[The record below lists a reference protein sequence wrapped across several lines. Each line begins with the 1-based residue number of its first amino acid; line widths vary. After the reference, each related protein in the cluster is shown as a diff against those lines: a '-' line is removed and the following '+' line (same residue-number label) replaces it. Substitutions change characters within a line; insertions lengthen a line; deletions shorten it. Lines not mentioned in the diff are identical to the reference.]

1 MTSFAMLLFGVSF
14 CGIAFLFVHKYREER
29 AGRILL
35 PEMFRIAGDERA
47 LAFKEFLSACRT
59 EAATWPPKALVW
71 AQGRVRASALGVAV
85 LARLVER
92 YAYRL
97 ADRFSHRHHFERREP
112 QNEFLKK
119 VGDFKNT
126 NTGETAPLE

>member
-1 MTSFAMLLFGVSF
+1 MISFAMILFGVSL
-14 CGIAFLFVHKYREER
+14 CGVALLFAHKYREEH

-35 PEMFRIAGDERA
+35 PEVLRVAGDERA
-47 LAFKEFLSACRT
+47 LAFKEFLAACRA

-71 AQGRVRASALGVAV
+71 AQGRVRASALGIAV
-85 LARLVER
+85 LARLIER

-97 ADRFSHRHHFERREP
+97 ADRFSHKHYFERRES

-119 VGDFKNT
+119 VSDFKS
-126 NTGETAPLE
+126 GGDVPPLE

>member
-1 MTSFAMLLFGVSF
+1 MIAFAMLLFGVSL
-14 CGIAFLFVHKYREER
+14 CGIALLFAHKYREEHV
-29 AGRILL
+29 GRILL
-35 PEMFRIAGDERA
+35 PEMLRVAGDERA
-47 LAFKEFLSACRT
+47 LAFKEFLAACRT

-71 AQGRVRASALGVAV
+71 AQGRVRASALGIAV

-97 ADRFSHRHHFERREP
+97 ADRFSHKHYFERREP

-119 VGDFKNT
+119 ESDFKNT
-126 NTGETAPLE
+126 GEHSSLE